1 MAFTDMEDLEEE
13 QEEATPA
20 GRSNRNFWLIFGILG
35 GILVLSLAC
44 VLVYALVIRPQQIER
59 ANSVAATDVAM
70 ATEVAFAMTQ
80 TDVAKHIAP
89 TRTPTN
95 TPLPVVATRT
105 SVIQNAEITSTAT
118 SVDEAIAT
126 RNALLTLA
134 AELTTTPAIPT
145 STTTLPDSG
154 FADEV
159 GVPGLL
165 GLALVFVVVIFLVRR
180 MRASQA

>member
-13 QEEATPA
+13 QEEEATPA

-80 TDVAKHIAP
+80 TDVARTYRPHQNPHKHP
-89 TRTPTN
+89 
-95 TPLPVVATRT
+95 
-105 SVIQNAEITSTAT
+105 
-118 SVDEAIAT
+118 
-126 RNALLTLA
+126 A
-134 AELTTTPAIPT
+134 ARGCHPHFGHPECGDNQH
-145 STTTLPDSG
+145 SDQCG
-154 FADEV
+154 
-159 GVPGLL
+159 
-165 GLALVFVVVIFLVRR
+165 
-180 MRASQA
+180 